1 MHLIKGYAFVKLRRQ
16 KLVYGGCSTVGT
28 ADTGDRLVRQSHGL
42 VPFWV
47 QNETAL
53 KNKDLIF

>member
-1 MHLIKGYAFVKLRRQ
+1 MYLTKEYAFVNLRRR
-16 KLVYGGCSTVGT
+16 KLIYSGCSTVDT
-28 ADTGDRLVRQSHGL
+28 VDTGDRLVRQSHGL

-53 KNKDLIF
+53 KIKDLIF